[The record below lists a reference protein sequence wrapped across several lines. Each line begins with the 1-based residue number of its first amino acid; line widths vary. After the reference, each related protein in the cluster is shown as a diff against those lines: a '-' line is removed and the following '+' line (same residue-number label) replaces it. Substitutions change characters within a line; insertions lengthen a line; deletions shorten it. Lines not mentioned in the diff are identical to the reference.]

1 MGKNGSR
8 VAHEVCVFGGGQN
21 GIWDRNE
28 YGACLHNYTMDADL
42 RVYCICG
49 PPLTGLGGGRC
60 AGFRKVW
67 RERSVGSGAV
77 GTGEGK

>member
-1 MGKNGSR
+1 
-8 VAHEVCVFGGGQN
+8 
-21 GIWDRNE
+21 
-28 YGACLHNYTMDADL
+28 MDADL

-77 GTGEGK
+77 GTGGGKVAPHMSGHDHLSHRDGDLCLIHCRYWEIEYTD